1 MISWLLISLVS
12 NNRLL
17 HAVCF
22 TCVLRADEI
31 PILRK
36 RGYEVTV
43 ELFEETGFKVPI
55 LVDCKD
61 GLDLTVPP
69 PNFTIQDVENHVGKR
84 LYSLC
89 DYSIDI

>member
-1 MISWLLISLVS
+1 MFSLLTD
-12 NNRLL
+12 NHLL
-17 HAVCF
+17 HVMCF
-22 TCVLRADEI
+22 TYVLRADEI

-84 LYSLC
+84 LYSVW
-89 DYSIDI
+89 DDSIGIQTVK